1 MHSASRQWQPI
12 WQCSLSPF
20 RIFVTRVYT
29 RASTYNHLY
38 EDKTGRSHTVHVNGL
53 LLIISVWT
61 GWNVKM
67 GVCWH
72 RHFHTITFIGIFI
85 YIYVYFFFSLWFII
99 YHVQWNR
106 KFDNCLDRISMEY
119 SRVIIFNFQIFPE
132 NIEILYINIFLVN
145 VHSTIRT

>member
-1 MHSASRQWQPI
+1 MSSPGRNSSLPLYVYNPPLLPPPAVSFPSTTSWRSDTLLSLIMHSASRQWQPI

-72 RHFHTITFIGIFI
+72 RHFHTITFIAGIFI
-85 YIYVYFFFSLWFII
+85 YMYIFFFIVIHHLS
-99 YHVQWNR
+99 
-106 KFDNCLDRISMEY
+106 CAME
-119 SRVIIFNFQIFPE
+119 S
-132 NIEILYINIFLVN
+132 
-145 VHSTIRT
+145 